1 MAVSIGI
8 QDPTNPPLSLR
19 MDSSARFD
27 WADCCGTRHMLIAD
41 KAVAVGLGADV
52 TGLLRQVQLLSGQT
66 PGGAAHIVK
75 ILYCFGIFIT
85 YALQFYVPADILVPP
100 AVARVSGVRCKKA
113 VDLLV
118 RTALVILTSGFS
130 ATDDNESITFDPAEH
145 MKPRSSALETRHR
158 PKGIGLRASAEG
170 HLTKQGLALSL
181 HRHRPKGIGRRASAE
196 GHRPKGI
203 GLRASAKGHRPKGI

>member
-19 MDSSARFD
+19 MDSSARSD
-27 WADCCGTRHMLIAD
+27 WADCCGTRHMLI
-41 KAVAVGLGADV
+41 AVAVGLGADV
-52 TGLLRQVQLLSGQT
+52 TGLLRQVQLLLGQT

-130 ATDDNESITFDPAEH
+130 ATDDNETITFDPAEH
-145 MKPRSSALETRHR
+145 MKPRSSALETRQTILSSMDSVWHR

-170 HLTKQGLALSL
+170 H
-181 HRHRPKGIGRRASAE
+181 RPKG
-196 GHRPKGI
+196 
-203 GLRASAKGHRPKGI
+203 L